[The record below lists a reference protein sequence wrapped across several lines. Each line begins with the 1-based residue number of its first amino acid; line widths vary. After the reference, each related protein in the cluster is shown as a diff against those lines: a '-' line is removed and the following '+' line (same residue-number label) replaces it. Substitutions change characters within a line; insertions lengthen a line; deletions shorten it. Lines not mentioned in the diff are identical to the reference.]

1 MIREAIIYLIRAL
14 NPVAFGRDR
23 AKQIQMIKK
32 IIKYLRIALNPVNPV
47 AFEKDRA
54 KLEADRARFQAQLQA
69 QLQKEEEARLQEQA
83 KQKRLRDAVSQYAAG
98 ELEAA
103 EIFTEQVSPEDPTYG
118 IALTLFARV
127 AMKRKDYIEAVRWW
141 EAKLVSQRDDL
152 TPVFIGM
159 GTAYGNQGML
169 DKAINL
175 LNSAQECGLA
185 DNPLRFQLAKLLG
198 EKMEWE
204 KAADLISSIIAED
217 ETFLHNVK
225 FAIFAVLVFWR
236 IGDIGRAHTI
246 IDQAITKDDTSD
258 LSVAAKAFINEI
270 RRRFKASSK
279 LNSLELSQAYYDEIF
294 RESQEYAKNVE
305 DSVFSNT
312 WDEVTRRIKQGGY
325 ARILDIGCGPGQFAE
340 YLIQRCPSI
349 EYTGID
355 FSKIAINAAKERCP
369 LVTFIEADI
378 FQINILEKGEYDLI
392 VALELLEHLEND
404 LTLLNKI
411 PVGKK
416 TIFSVP
422 NSDAF
427 AHVRFFPSEEA
438 VTERYGSCLSDLQI
452 MPVILANQKVS
463 FLMFGVKK

>member
-1 MIREAIIYLIRAL
+1 MIKQSIKYLIKAL
-14 NPVAFGRDR
+14 NPVAFQKDR
-23 AKQIQMIKK
+23 AKQIQMIKQ

-47 AFEKDRA
+47 AFEI
-54 KLEADRARFQAQLQA
+54 DRARLQA
-69 QLQKEEEARLQEQA
+69 QLQKEDEAKLQE
-83 KQKRLRDAVSQYAAG
+83 KRLKDALNQYAAG

-103 EIFTEQVSPEDPTYG
+103 EAFIEQVSPEDPIYG
-118 IALTLFARV
+118 VALTLFARA
-127 AMKRKDYIEAVRWW
+127 AMKRKDYAGALRLW
-141 EAKLVSQRDDL
+141 EAKLASQRDDL
-152 TPVFIGM
+152 APVFIGM
-159 GTAYGNQGML
+159 GVACGNQGML
-169 DKAINL
+169 DKAISL

-185 DNPLRFQLAKLLG
+185 DNPLRFQLARFLG

-204 KAADLISSIIAED
+204 KAADLVSSIIAED

-225 FAIFAVLVFWR
+225 FAIFAALVFWR
-236 IGDIGRAHTI
+236 VGEISRANTV
-246 IDQAITKDDTSD
+246 IDQAITKNDASD
-258 LSVAAKAFINEI
+258 LPVAAKAFANEI

-279 LNSLELSQAYYDEIF
+279 LNSVELSQAYYDEIF

-305 DSVFSNT
+305 DSVFRNT
-312 WDEVTRRIKQGGY
+312 WDEVASRINQGGY

-340 YLIQRCPSI
+340 YLIQRYPSI
-349 EYTGID
+349 EYTGVD

-369 LVTFIEADI
+369 SVTFIEADI
-378 FQINILEKGEYDLI
+378 FQTDILEKGEYDLV

-404 LTLLNKI
+404 LALLNKI

-416 TIFSVP
+416 VMFSVP

-438 VTERYGSCLSDLQI
+438 VTERYSSCLSDLQI
-452 MPVILANQKVS
+452 MPITLANQKVS